1 MIVGMATVAIWLFF
15 DIGVIYELIPGFVFS
30 GIAIILVSLL
40 TEEPPE
46 EVKQEFQD
54 ATGATGLRVEPSDE
68 VGAPG
73 DDWGVLPPSSTYV
86 FPLIRK
92 PRPAS
97 PRQSPLKAGRTTSQH
112 SPPLRGVRG

>member
-1 MIVGMATVAIWLFF
+1 MATVAIWLFF

-73 DDWGVLPPSSTYV
+73 DD
-86 FPLIRK
+86 
-92 PRPAS
+92 
-97 PRQSPLKAGRTTSQH
+97 
-112 SPPLRGVRG
+112 